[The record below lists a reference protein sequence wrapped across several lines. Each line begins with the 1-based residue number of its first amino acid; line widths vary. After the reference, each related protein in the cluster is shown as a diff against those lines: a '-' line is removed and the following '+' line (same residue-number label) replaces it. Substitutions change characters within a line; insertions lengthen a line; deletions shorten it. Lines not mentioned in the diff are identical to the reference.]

1 MIEIIYPLSAGVLLI
16 VLFTGMFSFLQ
27 DYRRKKVRAL
37 EEIEEQK
44 NYFEQVVLAQD
55 EELFSLLA
63 DLQEVVFP
71 YIEEE
76 TDLQAVLQNTVERLQ
91 DILQA

>member
-1 MIEIIYPLSAGVLLI
+1 MIEVIYSLSAGVLLI

-27 DYRRKKVRAL
+27 DYRKKKRQAL
-37 EEIEEQK
+37 EEIREQES
-44 NYFEQVVLAQD
+44 YFEQVVLAQD
-55 EELFSLLA
+55 EELFNLLA

-71 YIEEE
+71 YTEQE
-76 TDLQAVLQNTVERLQ
+76 TDLQAVLKETVERLQ